1 MLNPALP
8 ARQVVSGFKKGMLMP
23 QESTWR
29 AWYDGL
35 VKPSWTPPGSTI
47 GIIWLI
53 LYPMIAISFIYVMV
67 NAFKGKL
74 SWAIGVVF
82 IVNLIA
88 NLLFSPIFFGM
99 KNISLATLDILIV
112 WVTIVL
118 QFFLIWPISKI
129 IAVLQI
135 PYFLWVTTAS
145 TIQLTVFIKNVL
157 MK

>member
-1 MLNPALP
+1 
-8 ARQVVSGFKKGMLMP
+8 MP
-23 QESTWR
+23 PESTWR
-29 AWYDGL
+29 VWYDGL
-35 VKPSWTPPGSTI
+35 IKPSWTPPGSTI
-47 GIIWLI
+47 GIIWSI

-74 SWAIGVVF
+74 TWSVGIVF
-82 IVNLIA
+82 IINLIA

-99 KNISLATLDILIV
+99 KNIPLATLDIVIV
-112 WVTIVL
+112 WVTIIL
-118 QFFLIWPISKI
+118 QFFLIWPISKV

-157 MK
+157 QL